1 MAQNIIQYKL
11 LISCPSDIKDEI
23 SIIRDVIK
31 QFNEQY
37 TDVLG
42 IEVKEK
48 HWSTDSYSQSGE
60 RPQSILNEQIV
71 NDCDAAVAVFWSR
84 FGTPTGRYGSGTEE
98 EIELMLEKG
107 RQVFMYFSEKP
118 LSPELFNAE
127 EQARIKEFR
136 DKYMSRGLYFTY
148 SSNEEFR
155 KLFFAHLSKYFIS
168 KKSLTEAKNRFS
180 LLKLMG
186 INENKELIENPVIVV
201 FKPHVK
207 QSIEEY
213 KTEIVKAMEDV
224 SNIHLKRNLD
234 GISNKSFEFSLYTP
248 MEIEGNIRDLITN
261 TSKAAAVNLSD
272 DFFDLGGLSR
282 NSIPIGLMGSE
293 LKGTEQEKEK
303 YKKIQ
308 ELYNKILSFISWCPV
323 EDAFKDMK
331 CLMFALKNDG
341 TDVDRDVEI
350 TIKLP
355 KDTILKTKDFPCFDN
370 ETKGY
375 LLNDCDMREMFGI
388 PATQHYLDYDDSMLH
403 PRISPTV
410 SVSIPGYTPDFNDDY
425 AEELQTVFYYSLF
438 EDELNDILRVK
449 VDYIKHKT
457 AVAFPSVIF
466 IKAQVDEISYSI
478 SSQCNPTT
486 IEGSL
491 KVEK

>member
-1 MAQNIIQYKL
+1 MAQKIIQYKL

-23 SIIRDVIK
+23 NIIRDVIK

-60 RPQSILNEQIV
+60 RPQAILNEQIV
-71 NDCDAAVAVFWSR
+71 KDCDAAVAVFWSR

-107 RQVFMYFSEKP
+107 RQVFMYFSEKT
-118 LSPELFNAE
+118 LSPEMINAE
-127 EQARIKEFR
+127 EQVRIEEFR
-136 DKYMSRGLYFTY
+136 DKYKNRGLYFTY
-148 SSNEEFR
+148 SSNDEFR
-155 KLFFAHLSKYFIS
+155 KMFFAHLSKYFIS
-168 KKSLTEAKNRFS
+168 KKSLAEAKDRFS
-180 LLKLMG
+180 SLKLMG
-186 INENKELIENPVIVV
+186 INENKELIENPVILI
-201 FKPHVK
+201 FKPYVK

-213 KTEIVKAMEDV
+213 KTEIVKGMEDI
-224 SNIHLKRNLD
+224 SNIHLKRNQD
-234 GISNKSFEFSLYTP
+234 GTSNTGFSFSLYTP
-248 MEIEGNIRDLITN
+248 VKIEGNIRDLITK
-261 TSKAAAVNLSD
+261 TSKAAEVNLSD

-282 NSIPIGLMGSE
+282 NSIPIGLMGSALE
-293 LKGTEQEKEK
+293 GTEQEKEK
-303 YKKIQ
+303 YKRIH
-308 ELYNKILSFISWCPV
+308 ELYRIILSYISWYPV

-350 TIKLP
+350 TLKLP
-355 KDTILKTKDFPCFDN
+355 KDTILKTKDFPCFNN

-403 PRISPTV
+403 PRISPIV
-410 SVSIPGYTPDFNDDY
+410 SARFPGYTPDFNDDF
-425 AEELQTVFYYSLF
+425 AEELRTVFYYSLF
-438 EDELNDILRVK
+438 EDGLNDILRVK
-449 VDYIKHKT
+449 VDYIKHNT

-466 IKAQVDEISYSI
+466 IKAQVAEISYSI
-478 SSQCNPTT
+478 SSQCNPKT
-486 IEGSL
+486 IKGTL
-491 KVEK
+491 KVEE

>member
-23 SIIRDVIK
+23 NIIRDVIK

-48 HWSTDSYSQSGE
+48 HWSTDSYSQSGG
-60 RPQSILNEQIV
+60 RPQAILNEQIV

-107 RQVFMYFSEKP
+107 RQVFMYFSEKT
-118 LSPELFNAE
+118 LSPEMSNAE
-127 EQARIKEFR
+127 EQVRIEEFR
-136 DKYMSRGLYFTY
+136 DKYKNRGLYFTY
-148 SSNEEFR
+148 SSNDEFR
-155 KLFFAHLSKYFIS
+155 KMFFAHLSKYFIS
-168 KKSLTEAKNRFS
+168 KKSLAEAKDRFS
-180 LLKLMG
+180 SLKLMG
-186 INENKELIENPVIVV
+186 INENKELIENQVILV
-201 FKPHVK
+201 FKPYAK

-213 KTEIVKAMEDV
+213 KTEIVKGIEHI
-224 SNIHLKRNLD
+224 STIHLKRNQD
-234 GISNKSFEFSLYTP
+234 DTSNIGFNLSLYTP
-248 MEIEGNIRDLITN
+248 VEIEGKIRDLITKA
-261 TSKAAAVNLSD
+261 SKAAEVNLSD

-282 NSIPIGLMGSE
+282 NSIPIGLMGSALE
-293 LKGTEQEKEK
+293 GTEQEKEK
-303 YKKIQ
+303 YKRIH
-308 ELYNKILSFISWCPV
+308 ELYRIILSFISWYPV

-350 TIKLP
+350 TLKLP
-355 KDTILKTKDFPCFDN
+355 KDTILKTKDFPCLDN

-388 PATQHYLDYDDSMLH
+388 PATQHYLDYDDSLLH
-403 PRISPTV
+403 PRISSTV
-410 SVSIPGYTPDFNDDY
+410 STSIPGYTQDFNDDF
-425 AEELQTVFYYSLF
+425 AKELQTVFYYSLF
-438 EDELNDILRVK
+438 EDDMNDILRVK
-449 VDYIKHKT
+449 VDYIKHNT

-466 IKAQVDEISYSI
+466 IKAQVAEISYLI
-478 SSQCNPTT
+478 SSQCNPKT
-486 IEGSL
+486 IKGTL
-491 KVEK
+491 KVEE

>member
-1 MAQNIIQYKL
+1 MAQNIVQYKL

-23 SIIRDVIK
+23 NIIRDVIK

-48 HWSTDSYSQSGE
+48 HWSTDSFSQSGE

-107 RQVFMYFSEKP
+107 RQVFMYFSEKTM
-118 LSPELFNAE
+118 SPELFDAE

-136 DKYMSRGLYFTY
+136 DKYRNRGLYFTY
-148 SSNEEFR
+148 SSNDEFR

-168 KKSLTEAKNRFS
+168 KKSLVEAKKRFS
-180 LLKLMG
+180 SLKLLG
-186 INENKELIENPVIVV
+186 IDENKKLIDNPAIVV
-201 FKPHVK
+201 FKPYVK

-213 KTEIVKAMEDV
+213 KAEIVKKIEEI
-224 SNIHLKRNLD
+224 SYIHLKNYQ
-234 GISNKSFEFSLYTP
+234 GGTSITSYSISLYKP
-248 MEIEGNIRDLITN
+248 VEIEGNARDLITSI
-261 TSKAAAVNLSD
+261 SKAAEVELSS

-282 NSIPIGLMGSE
+282 NSIPIGLLGSNLE
-293 LKGTEQEKEK
+293 GTEQEKDK

-308 ELYNKILSFISWCPV
+308 DLYNQILSFISWYPV

-331 CLMFALKNDG
+331 CLKFALKNDG
-341 TDVDRDVEI
+341 TEIDRDVEI
-350 TIKLP
+350 TLKFP
-355 KDTILKTKDFPCFDN
+355 KDTILKTKEFPCFDN

-375 LLNDCDMREMFGI
+375 LLNDCNMREVFGI

-403 PRISPTV
+403 PRISPIV
-410 SVSIPGYTPDFNDDY
+410 SAKFPGYTPDYNDEFE
-425 AEELQTVFYYSLF
+425 EELQTVFYYSLF
-438 EDELNDILRVK
+438 EDELNDILKVK
-449 VDYIKHKT
+449 VDYIKHNT
-457 AVAFPSVIF
+457 VVAFPSVIF
-466 IKAQVDEISYSI
+466 IKAQVDDIFYSI
-478 SSQCNPTT
+478 SSQCNPKK

-491 KVEK
+491 KVKE